1 MKEGFMAK
9 EEYIAFRTS
18 AQVKQI
24 LEEVAKKDFRSLSQ
38 QCEMIIV
45 QWLKEHGHIK
55 EDSKK

>member
-1 MKEGFMAK
+1 MAK

-24 LEEVAKKDFRSLSQ
+24 LEDVAKKDYRSLSQ

-45 QWLKEHGHIK
+45 QWLKEHNHIK
-55 EDSKK
+55 DDSKK

>member
-1 MKEGFMAK
+1 MAK

-18 AQVKQI
+18 DQVKQI
-24 LEEVAKKDFRSLSQ
+24 LEDVAKQDFRSLSQ